1 MEIQDI
7 KTQLSM
13 TQVLD
18 HYGLEPDR
26 NQRLNC
32 PFHEDKTP
40 SMQIYPKTNTAYCFS
55 SNCTTHGKSLD
66 AIDFIMNKENITKHE
81 AIEKAKQMIGVL
93 PNKPVQELSRIAVL
107 TKMHSYFKNSINY
120 KSGAMHYLKERMLD
134 PTLIEIGY
142 NAGQFHYSNRDN
154 KELMRSLVTVGLLA
168 DGKPEGTY
176 QIFAKYS
183 IAFALKNKLNQ
194 VVSFYFRSTVSEKDQ
209 KHFYL
214 KDRQGLY
221 PQYPHPNTKKLI
233 LTEAIIDAATLI
245 QDATITVQYN
255 VLALFGTNGLTEEHQ
270 EAIKDLKELE
280 EVIFFFDG
288 DEAGHAAE
296 RKYAEVIK
304 GMFTRIKITNVNTPK
319 GEDVNSLVQSHQG
332 EILQHLI
339 SERKPI
345 EERKPN
351 ELFFS
356 SENLS
361 IENPADS
368 SSIITERLPQGIE
381 HDSARSEGT
390 AKAASPEAKA
400 KSVLNTDNPN
410 NIIYKSDNIEYHSKG
425 GIKPQLDS
433 LKITLQIVN
442 TQEGTDYKTKL
453 DLYEYK
459 QIELVAQ
466 SVSEALKINT
476 QQIQKDLMDLSKLLD
491 QYRNNNT
498 TKQAPQRIKIQLNES
513 TMKDCI
519 EFLKQD
525 KLIDKINTLIGRCGV
540 VGEENSR
547 ILLFVIAS
555 SYKMKETLHG
565 LIQGSSGSGKTRL
578 LKIISNLIP
587 QEDVKRFTRVTDNS
601 FYNYGEY
608 DLVNRFL
615 CFEDIDGLKEE
626 ALLALR
632 ELMSND
638 ILISS
643 TSQKFDDGNIRS
655 TERTVRGPIASIACT
670 TKGDYY
676 EDNISRSFVVAV
688 DESTEQTQRIINYQ
702 NQKYAGNIN
711 EREEEKNCIFIQ
723 NCMRLIKPFNII
735 NPYANKIQLPLDAHK
750 IRRLNEMYQ
759 SIVKQITI
767 LNQFQRKQDN
777 QGRLITQKEDLRRA
791 CDILFESIILKVDEL
806 DGSLRQFFERL
817 KEYAKTKAE
826 KEKVKQSEID
836 FNRFEIRTAT
846 GISKTQQHR
855 YIQQLINLEYL
866 RQLGY
871 ANRGFNYRIAYWDN
885 MQLIRTKI
893 KDNLSEQLK
902 SL

>member
-7 KTQLSM
+7 KTQLSIV
-13 TQVLD
+13 QVLD

-32 PFHEDKTP
+32 PFHDDKTP
-40 SMQIYPKTNTAYCFS
+40 SMQVYPKTGTAYCFS

-66 AIDFIMNKENITKHE
+66 VIDFIMHKESITKHE
-81 AIEKAKQMIGVL
+81 AIEKAKQMIGAFSN
-93 PNKPVQELSRIAVL
+93 NKPTQELSRIAVL
-107 TKMHSYFKNSINY
+107 SKMHTYFKNSNNY
-120 KSGAMHYLKERMLD
+120 KSSATNYFKERMLD
-134 PTLIEIGY
+134 PALIEVGY
-142 NAGQFHYSNRDN
+142 NAGQFHYTNRDN
-154 KELMRSLVTVGLLA
+154 KELMRSLVKVGLLA
-168 DGKPEGTY
+168 EGKPEGTY
-176 QIFAKYS
+176 QIFAKYT
-183 IAFALKNKLNQ
+183 ITFALKNKLNQ
-194 VVSFYFRSTVSEKDQ
+194 VVSFYFRSTTNDKDQ
-209 KHFYL
+209 RHFYL

-221 PQYPHPNTKKLI
+221 PNYPHPNTKKLI
-233 LTEAIIDAATLI
+233 LTEAVIDAATLL
-245 QDATITVQYN
+245 QDASITQSYSI
-255 VLALFGTNGLTEEHQ
+255 LALYGTNGLTEEHQ

-288 DEAGHAAE
+288 DEAGMAAV

-304 GMFTRIKITNVNTPK
+304 GMFTSITITNVNTPK
-319 GEDVNSLVQSHQG
+319 GEDVNSLLQSHNNP

-339 SERKPI
+339 TERRPL
-345 EERKPN
+345 EVRKPN
-351 ELFFS
+351 ELF
-356 SENLS
+356 LS
-361 IENPADS
+361 IM
-368 SSIITERLPQGIE
+368 TERVPQGIE

-390 AKAASPEAKA
+390 AKAASPE
-400 KSVLNTDNPN
+400 VLTMNNRLNTDNPN
-410 NIIYKSDNIEYHSKG
+410 NIIYKRIPLEYHIKG

-433 LKITLQIVN
+433 LKITLQVIN
-442 TQEGTDYKTKL
+442 TEEGTDYITKI

-459 QIELVAQ
+459 QIEGVAQ
-466 SVSEALKINT
+466 CVYEVLKIKIENT
-476 QQIQKDLMDLSKLLD
+476 QKDLMQLSKLLE
-491 QYRNNNT
+491 QYRNNST

-519 EFLKQD
+519 EFLKQEN
-525 KLIDKINTLIGRCGV
+525 LIDKINTLIGKCGV

-655 TERTVRGPIASIACT
+655 AERTVRGPIASIACT

-688 DESTEQTQRIINYQ
+688 DERSEQTGRIINYQ
-702 NQKYAGNIN
+702 NQKYAGQVN
-711 EREEEKNCIFIQ
+711 EREEEKNCIFLQ
-723 NCMRLIKPFNII
+723 NCMRLIKPYAII
-735 NPYANKIQLPLDAHK
+735 NPYADKIKLPQDAHK

-767 LNQFQRKQDN
+767 LNQYQRKQDN
-777 QGRLITQKEDLRRA
+777 QGRLITQKEDLHKA

-817 KEYAKTKAE
+817 KEYAKSKSE
-826 KEKVKQSEID
+826 KEKVKLSDID
-836 FNRFEIRTAT
+836 FNRFEVMTVT
-846 GISKTQQHR
+846 GVKKTQQHV
-855 YIQQLINLEYL
+855 YMNKLVQLEYI

-871 ANRGFNYRIAYWDN
+871 ANRGFTYRICHWDN
-885 MQLIRTKI
+885 MAAIRTRI
-893 KDNLSEQLK
+893 KDDLHNQLK
-902 SL
+902 TL